1 MPEEQNRVITDHL
14 SDVLLCP
21 TQQAIDNLAR
31 EGVTKGVH
39 LVGDVMYDACR
50 AFAALAATQPG
61 AVGRGLEPGGY
72 VLVTIHRAAAT
83 DTPEALSA
91 MVEVLTSL
99 GAPAIFPVHPLT
111 RAKLEAAGRWDEL
124 QNVPGLIM
132 ARPAGYLDF
141 TALLMQAQ
149 AVITDSGGVQKE
161 AYFHGIPCITLRD
174 TTEWVET
181 VDGGFNRLT
190 GMDAAKVAEAMADL
204 SMPDERPQY
213 YGDGH
218 AADAIVRALVTELG

>member
-1 MPEEQNRVITDHL
+1 M
-14 SDVLLCP
+14 
-21 TQQAIDNLAR
+21 
-31 EGVTKGVH
+31 H

-50 AFAALAATQPG
+50 AFAALAAKQPG
-61 AVGRGLEPGGY
+61 AVGRGLTPGGY

-99 GAPAIFPVHPLT
+99 DAPAIFPVHPRT
-111 RAKLEAAGRWDEL
+111 KAKLEAAGRWDEL
-124 QNVPGLIM
+124 QNVPGLVM

-161 AYFHGIPCITLRD
+161 AYFHGVPCITLRD

-204 SMPDERPQY
+204 SMPAERPQY

-218 AADAIVRALVTELG
+218 AADAIVRALVAELG